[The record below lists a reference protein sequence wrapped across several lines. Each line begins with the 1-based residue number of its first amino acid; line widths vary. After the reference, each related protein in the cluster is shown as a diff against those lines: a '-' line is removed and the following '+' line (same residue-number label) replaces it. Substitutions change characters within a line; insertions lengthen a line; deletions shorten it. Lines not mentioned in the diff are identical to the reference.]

1 MDVFSLGRERD
12 DKATSNRR
20 LANQEYP
27 VVVVVEEKD
36 KKKRF
41 SRFGLSSNPEEVFKF
56 HLDLLSLSSFL
67 RRFPAVGIIP
77 SKKSK
82 LEENFVR

>member
-1 MDVFSLGRERD
+1 MFFPWAVNEMT
-12 DKATSNRR
+12 KPPATEDSRTKNTLLLLLLR
-20 LANQEYP
+20 
-27 VVVVVEEKD
+27 
-36 KKKRF
+36 KKIEKRF

-67 RRFPAVGIIP
+67 RRFPAIGIIP